1 MSATFNEQDRCE
13 RCGYM
18 RWHGDD
24 CPRCT
29 SLTHRPAGQRN
40 GCRDAT
46 WIGEDHPPGWRRVT
60 SIDVADPANTRW
72 ASENDYRIGT
82 IYDGGTDSAV
92 EPCCADVYERVE
104 PEASV
109 DQACIDPAKHFLDEV
124 KGSTPADIAE
134 LAAALQSAAED
145 ACGDVERRLAEAPAP
160 PPNGKNARQP

>member
-1 MSATFNEQDRCE
+1 MNAAA
-13 RCGYM
+13 
-18 RWHGDD
+18 H
-24 CPRCT
+24 
-29 SLTHRPAGQRN
+29 
-40 GCRDAT
+40 T
-46 WIGEDHPPGWRRVT
+46 WIGEGHPPGWRRVT

-72 ASENDYRIGT
+72 ASENDYRIGA

-109 DQACIDPAKHFLDEV
+109 DQACIDLAKHFLDEV

-160 PPNGKNARQP
+160 PLNEKYARQP

>member
-1 MSATFNEQDRCE
+1 MGATFNEQDRCK

-18 RWHGDD
+18 RWHGDG

-29 SLTHRPAGQRN
+29 DRHREAHEMN
-40 GCRDAT
+40 AAAHT
-46 WIGEDHPPGWRRVT
+46 WIGEGHPPGWRRVT

-72 ASENDYRIGT
+72 ASENDYRIGA

-109 DQACIDPAKHFLDEV
+109 DQACIDLAKHFLDEV

-160 PPNGKNARQP
+160 PLNEKYARQP